1 MKRKTRQEELIDKVR
16 RRLDYLEMRMLYPP
30 GKLSD
35 AEYEEIQAE
44 AVKLRDV
51 LKML

>member
-1 MKRKTRQEELIDKVR
+1 MKQKTRQEELVEMVSK
-16 RRLDYLEMRMLYPP
+16 RLSYLEKRMLSPL
-30 GKLSD
+30 GKLSE

-44 AVKLRDV
+44 AIKLRDV

>member
-1 MKRKTRQEELIDKVR
+1 MKRKTRQEELIEKIKQ
-16 RRLDYLEMRMLYPP
+16 RLSVLEKLMLLPP
-30 GKLSD
+30 DDMSN
-35 AEYEEIQAE
+35 AEFEEIRAE